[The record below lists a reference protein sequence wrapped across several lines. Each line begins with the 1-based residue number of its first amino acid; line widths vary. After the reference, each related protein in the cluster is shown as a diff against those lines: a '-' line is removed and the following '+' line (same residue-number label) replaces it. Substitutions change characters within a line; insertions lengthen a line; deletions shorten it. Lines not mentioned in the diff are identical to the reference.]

1 VAVVDPDIEA
11 LSERARSAISSA
23 VPQKRI
29 GVAFSGGVDSS
40 LVAKLCHDMGYDLTL
55 LTVGFR
61 DSHDV
66 NFAKEVNGTCKYPH
80 EILEITGDSFQEILQ
95 RIRERIKTDNLSWV
109 ENSIAFHYVSKLAQG
124 LGISTVV
131 TANGIDELF
140 CGYDAYRDAFDD
152 GEQKIM
158 EMMGEKL
165 ENELRMMRA
174 VGSVAS
180 EFGVTVVQPLLS
192 PGFVEFARAVP
203 VGEKITG
210 RDDFVRKHVI
220 RRMASQ
226 CGVPRAACEK
236 RKKALQYGSGIHKA
250 LLRSRR
256 IS

>member
-1 VAVVDPDIEA
+1 VDPDTEA
-11 LSERARSAISSA
+11 LFERARSAISST
-23 VPQKRI
+23 VPQGRI

-40 LVAKLCHDMGYDLTL
+40 LVAKLCHDMGYGVTL

-66 NFAKEVNGTCKYPH
+66 NFAKEVNGTYKYSH
-80 EILEITGDSFQEILQ
+80 EILEITWDSFREILP
-95 RIRERIKTDNLSWV
+95 RIRERTKTDNLSWV
-109 ENSIAFHYVSKLAQG
+109 ENSIAFHYVSRLAHG

-140 CGYDAYRDAFDD
+140 CGYDAYRGVFDG
-152 GEQKIM
+152 GERQIM
-158 EMMGEKL
+158 ELMDKKL
-165 ENELRMMRA
+165 ENELRMMGA
-174 VGSVAS
+174 VNSVAS

-210 RDDFVRKHVI
+210 RDDLVRKHVI
-220 RRMASQ
+220 RRLASQ

-236 RKKALQYGSGIHKA
+236 RKKALQYGSKIHKA
-250 LLRSRR
+250 LLRSR
-256 IS
+256 